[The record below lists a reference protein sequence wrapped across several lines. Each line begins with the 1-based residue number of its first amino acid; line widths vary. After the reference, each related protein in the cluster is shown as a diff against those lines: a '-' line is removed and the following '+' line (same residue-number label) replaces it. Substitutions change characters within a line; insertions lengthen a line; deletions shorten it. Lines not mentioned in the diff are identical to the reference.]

1 MIYGGQYK
9 NSPAQQNVA
18 SLAFAGT
25 VIGQLFFGWLS
36 DHYSRKWS
44 LMISTCILI
53 VFAALCA
60 GSYGYHGSASGLFA
74 ALAAYRFL
82 IGIGIGYVS
91 FYIRDVQGLT
101 MYSGEY
107 PAGSVACAESTG
119 ELKAGHRNR

>member
-1 MIYGGQYK
+1 MLGKIYGDRYK
-9 NSPAQQNVA
+9 NSSAQQNVA

-44 LMISTCILI
+44 LMISTGILV

-60 GSYGYHGSASGLFA
+60 GSYGSHGSATGLFA
-74 ALAAYRFL
+74 ALAAFRFL

-91 FYIRDVQGLT
+91 FYV
-101 MYSGEY
+101 
-107 PAGSVACAESTG
+107 
-119 ELKAGHRNR
+119 